1 MTDYKQDIYARLAAG
16 ENVEDIA
23 AELTKSIN
31 EANDQYKADQEA
43 EAKKAS
49 PDKVCAIDNLLS
61 SILMVLDVWG
71 IDSEPI
77 HDLLEDDQ
85 EFNKLVKAFDEYAPI
100 FKSYIGLIKS
110 VQEAAD
116 KERGQRAAA
125 VAPKEKNAFDRV
137 QSTNVKGQTE
147 VMSVEDF
154 LNKFVR

>member
-43 EAKKAS
+43 KVS
-49 PDKVCAIDNLLS
+49 PDKVEAIDNLLA
-61 SILMVLDVWG
+61 SILMVLDVWN
-71 IDSEPI
+71 IDSTPI
-77 HDLLEDDQ
+77 QEILEDDQ
-85 EFNKLVKAFDEYAPI
+85 EFNKLVKAFDEYVPI
-100 FKSYIGLIKS
+100 VKSYLGLMKS
-110 VQEAAD
+110 IQEAAD
-116 KERGQRAAA
+116 KKKEEVAA
-125 VAPKEKNAFDRV
+125 VAPKEKNVFDRV

>member
-43 EAKKAS
+43 KAT

-77 HDLLEDDQ
+77 HNLLEDED

-116 KERGQRAAA
+116 KEKEKTAAA
-125 VAPKEKNAFDRV
+125 PKKDNVFDRV

>member
-43 EAKKAS
+43 KAT
-49 PDKVCAIDNLLS
+49 PDKVEAIDNLLA
-61 SILMVLDVWG
+61 SILMVLDVWD
-71 IDSEPI
+71 IDSTPI
-77 HDLLEDDQ
+77 QEILEDDQ
-85 EFNKLVKAFDEYAPI
+85 EFNKLVKAFDEYVPI
-100 FKSYIGLIKS
+100 VKSYLGLMKS
-110 VQEAAD
+110 IQEAAD
-116 KERGQRAAA
+116 KKKEEAAA
-125 VAPKEKNAFDRV
+125 VAPKEKNVFDRV

>member
-43 EAKKAS
+43 KVS
-49 PDKVCAIDNLLS
+49 PDKVEAIDNLLA
-61 SILMVLDVWG
+61 SILMVLDVWD
-71 IDSEPI
+71 IDSTPI
-77 HDLLEDDQ
+77 QEILEDDQ
-85 EFNKLVKAFDEYAPI
+85 EFNKLVKAFDEYVPI
-100 FKSYIGLIKS
+100 VKSYLGLMKS
-110 VQEAAD
+110 IQEAAD
-116 KERGQRAAA
+116 KKKEEVAAA
-125 VAPKEKNAFDRV
+125 PKKNVFDRV

>member
-31 EANDQYKADQEA
+31 EANDQYKADQKAEA
-43 EAKKAS
+43 EKVS
-49 PDKVCAIDNLLS
+49 PDKVEAVDNLLA
-61 SILMVLDVWG
+61 SILMVLDVWD

-77 HDLLEDDQ
+77 QEILEDDQ
-85 EFNKLVKAFDEYAPI
+85 EFNKLVKAFDEYVPI
-100 FKSYIGLIKS
+100 LKSYLGLMKS
-110 VQEAAD
+110 VQEVAD
-116 KERGQRAAA
+116 KKKEEIAAA
-125 VAPKEKNAFDRV
+125 PKKNVFDRV
-137 QSTNVKGQTE
+137 QSTNVEGQTE

>member
-43 EAKKAS
+43 KAT
-49 PDKVCAIDNLLS
+49 PDKVEAIDNLLA
-61 SILMVLDVWG
+61 SILMVLDVWD
-71 IDSEPI
+71 IDSTPI
-77 HDLLEDDQ
+77 QEILEDDQ
-85 EFNKLVKAFDEYAPI
+85 EFNKLVKAFDEYVPI
-100 FKSYIGLIKS
+100 IKSYLALMKS
-110 VQEAAD
+110 IQEAAD
-116 KERGQRAAA
+116 KKKEEVAAA
-125 VAPKEKNAFDRV
+125 PKKNVFDRV

>member
-43 EAKKAS
+43 KIS
-49 PDKVCAIDNLLS
+49 PDKVEAIDNLLA
-61 SILMVLDVWG
+61 SILMVLDVWD

-77 HDLLEDDQ
+77 QELLEDED
-85 EFNKLVKAFDEYAPI
+85 EFNNLVKAFDEYVPI
-100 FKSYIGLIKS
+100 VKSYLGLMKS
-110 VQEAAD
+110 IQEAAD
-116 KERGQRAAA
+116 KEKEKKVAAA
-125 VAPKEKNAFDRV
+125 PGSRANVAEKIQDMDAFKKSPD
-137 QSTNVKGQTE
+137 

>member
-43 EAKKAS
+43 KVS
-49 PDKVCAIDNLLS
+49 PDKVEAIDNLLA
-61 SILMVLDVWG
+61 SILMVLDVWN

-77 HDLLEDDQ
+77 HDLLEDED
-85 EFNKLVKAFDEYAPI
+85 EFNNLVKAFDEYVPI
-100 FKSYIGLIKS
+100 VKSYLGLMKS
-110 VQEAAD
+110 IQEAAD
-116 KERGQRAAA
+116 KKKEEIAAA
-125 VAPKEKNAFDRV
+125 PGSRVNVAEKTQDMDAFKKSPD
-137 QSTNVKGQTE
+137 

>member
-43 EAKKAS
+43 KAT
-49 PDKVCAIDNLLS
+49 PDKVEAIDNLLA
-61 SILMVLDVWG
+61 SILMVLDVWD
-71 IDSEPI
+71 IDSTPI
-77 HDLLEDDQ
+77 QEILEDDQ
-85 EFNKLVKAFDEYAPI
+85 EFSKLVKAFDEYVPI
-100 FKSYIGLIKS
+100 VKSYLGLMKS
-110 VQEAAD
+110 IQEAAD
-116 KERGQRAAA
+116 KKKEETAAA
-125 VAPKEKNAFDRV
+125 APKKDNVFNRV
-137 QSTNVKGQTE
+137 QNTNVKGQTE

>member
-43 EAKKAS
+43 KVS
-49 PDKVCAIDNLLS
+49 PDKVEAIDNLLA
-61 SILMVLDVWG
+61 SILMVLDVWN
-71 IDSEPI
+71 IDSTPI
-77 HDLLEDDQ
+77 QEILEDNQ
-85 EFNKLVKAFDEYAPI
+85 EFNKLVKAFDEYVPI
-100 FKSYIGLIKS
+100 VKSYLALMKS
-110 VQEAAD
+110 VQEVAD
-116 KERGQRAAA
+116 KKKEDAAA
-125 VAPKEKNAFDRV
+125 APKKNVFDRV
-137 QSTNVKGQTE
+137 QSTNTE

>member
-43 EAKKAS
+43 KAT
-49 PDKVCAIDNLLS
+49 PDKVEAIDNLLA
-61 SILMVLDVWG
+61 SILMVLDVWD
-71 IDSEPI
+71 IDSTPI
-77 HDLLEDDQ
+77 QEILEDDQ
-85 EFNKLVKAFDEYAPI
+85 EFNKLVKAFDEYVPI
-100 FKSYIGLIKS
+100 VKSYLALMKN
-110 VQEAAD
+110 VQEVAD
-116 KERGQRAAA
+116 KKKEEVAAA
-125 VAPKEKNAFDRV
+125 PKKNVFDRV

>member
-43 EAKKAS
+43 KAT
-49 PDKVCAIDNLLS
+49 PDKVEAIDNLLA
-61 SILMVLDVWG
+61 SILMVLDVWD
-71 IDSEPI
+71 IDSTPI
-77 HDLLEDDQ
+77 QGLLEDED
-85 EFNKLVKAFDEYAPI
+85 EFNKLVKAFDEYVPI
-100 FKSYIGLIKS
+100 VKSYLGLMKS

-116 KERGQRAAA
+116 KERGQKAAA
-125 VAPKEKNAFDRV
+125 VAPKKDNVFDRV
-137 QSTNVKGQTE
+137 QNTNVKGQTE

>member
-43 EAKKAS
+43 KIS
-49 PDKVCAIDNLLS
+49 PDKVEAIDNLLA
-61 SILMVLDVWG
+61 SILMVLDVWN
-71 IDSEPI
+71 IDSTPI
-77 HDLLEDDQ
+77 QEILEDNQ
-85 EFNKLVKAFDEYAPI
+85 EFNKLVKAFDEYVPI
-100 FKSYIGLIKS
+100 VKSYLALMKS
-110 VQEAAD
+110 VQEVAD
-116 KERGQRAAA
+116 KKKEDAAA
-125 VAPKEKNAFDRV
+125 APKKNVFDRV
-137 QSTNVKGQTE
+137 QSTNTE

>member
-31 EANDQYKADQEA
+31 EANDQYKADQEV

-49 PDKVCAIDNLLS
+49 HDKVCAIDNLLS

-77 HDLLEDDQ
+77 QEILEDDQ
-85 EFNKLVKAFDEYAPI
+85 EFNKLVKAFDEYVPI
-100 FKSYIGLIKS
+100 VKSYLGLMKS
-110 VQEAAD
+110 IQEAAD
-116 KERGQRAAA
+116 KKKEESAA
-125 VAPKEKNAFDRV
+125 VPGSRANAVEKIQDMDASKKSPD
-137 QSTNVKGQTE
+137 

>member
-43 EAKKAS
+43 KVS
-49 PDKVCAIDNLLS
+49 PDKVEAIDNLLA
-61 SILMVLDVWG
+61 SILMVLDIWD

-77 HDLLEDDQ
+77 QELLEDED
-85 EFNKLVKAFDEYAPI
+85 EFNNLVKAFDEYVPI
-100 FKSYIGLIKS
+100 VKSYLGLMRSI
-110 VQEAAD
+110 QEAAD
-116 KERGQRAAA
+116 KKKEEAAA
-125 VAPKEKNAFDRV
+125 APGSRANATEKIRDIDAFKKSQD
-137 QSTNVKGQTE
+137 

>member
-43 EAKKAS
+43 KVS
-49 PDKVCAIDNLLS
+49 PDKVEAIDNLLA

-71 IDSEPI
+71 IDSTPI
-77 HDLLEDDQ
+77 QDLLEDDQ
-85 EFNKLVKAFDEYAPI
+85 EFNKLVKAFDEYVPI
-100 FKSYIGLIKS
+100 VKSYLGLMKS
-110 VQEAAD
+110 IQEAAD
-116 KERGQRAAA
+116 KKKEDIAAA
-125 VAPKEKNAFDRV
+125 PKKNVFDRV

>member
-43 EAKKAS
+43 KVS
-49 PDKVCAIDNLLS
+49 PDKVEAIDNLLA
-61 SILMVLDVWG
+61 SILMVLDVWN
-71 IDSEPI
+71 IDSTPI
-77 HDLLEDDQ
+77 QEILEDDQ
-85 EFNKLVKAFDEYAPI
+85 EFNKLVKAFDEYVPI
-100 FKSYIGLIKS
+100 VKSYLGLMKS
-110 VQEAAD
+110 IQEAAD
-116 KERGQRAAA
+116 KKKEEAAA
-125 VAPKEKNAFDRV
+125 VAPKKKNTFDRV

>member
-43 EAKKAS
+43 KAS
-49 PDKVCAIDNLLS
+49 PDKVEAIDNLLA
-61 SILMVLDVWG
+61 SILMVLDVWD
-71 IDSEPI
+71 IDSTPI
-77 HDLLEDDQ
+77 QEILEDDQ
-85 EFNKLVKAFDEYAPI
+85 EFNKLVKAFDEYVPI
-100 FKSYIGLIKS
+100 VKSYLGLMKS
-110 VQEAAD
+110 IQEATD
-116 KERGQRAAA
+116 KKKEEAAA
-125 VAPKEKNAFDRV
+125 VAPKKNVFDRV

>member
-43 EAKKAS
+43 KVS
-49 PDKVCAIDNLLS
+49 PDKVEAIDNLLA
-61 SILMVLDVWG
+61 SILMVLDVWN
-71 IDSEPI
+71 IDSTPI
-77 HDLLEDDQ
+77 QEILEDDQ
-85 EFNKLVKAFDEYAPI
+85 EFNKLVKAFDEYVPI
-100 FKSYIGLIKS
+100 IKSYIGLMNSI
-110 VQEAAD
+110 QEAAD
-116 KERGQRAAA
+116 KKKEEAAA
-125 VAPKEKNAFDRV
+125 APKKNVFDRV
-137 QSTNVKGQTE
+137 QSTNTE

>member
-43 EAKKAS
+43 KAT
-49 PDKVCAIDNLLS
+49 PDKVEAIDNLLA
-61 SILMVLDVWG
+61 SILMVLDVWD
-71 IDSEPI
+71 IDSTPI
-77 HDLLEDDQ
+77 QEILEDDQ
-85 EFNKLVKAFDEYAPI
+85 EFNKLVKAFDEYVPI
-100 FKSYIGLIKS
+100 VKSYLALMKS

-116 KERGQRAAA
+116 KEKKRGQETAA
-125 VAPKEKNAFDRV
+125 VAPKKKNTFDRV
-137 QSTNVKGQTE
+137 QSTNVEGQTE
-147 VMSVEDF
+147 IMSVEDF

>member
-43 EAKKAS
+43 KAT
-49 PDKVCAIDNLLS
+49 PDKVEAIDNLLA
-61 SILMVLDVWG
+61 SILMVLDVWD
-71 IDSEPI
+71 IDSTPI
-77 HDLLEDDQ
+77 QEILEDDQ
-85 EFNKLVKAFDEYAPI
+85 EFNKLIKAFDEYVPI
-100 FKSYIGLIKS
+100 VKSYLGLMKS
-110 VQEAAD
+110 VQEVAD
-116 KERGQRAAA
+116 KKKEETAA
-125 VAPKEKNAFDRV
+125 VPGSRANTVEKIQNMDAFKKSPD
-137 QSTNVKGQTE
+137 